1 MEIFVISIFFFPF
14 PSLLVGKCLSMS
26 VFLILP
32 WNPLLQLLET
42 VVLGKL
48 LI

>member
-1 MEIFVISIFFFPF
+1 MEIFVNLL

-26 VFLILP
+26 VSLILP